1 MTALNILQKYWH
13 YDSFRAPQEDIIQ
26 AVLKQKDTVALLP
39 TGGGKSLCYQI
50 PGLMQKGICVVI
62 SPLIA
67 LMKDQ
72 VAGLKKRGIHAVAI
86 TGSIPENEIVNIFDN
101 LIFGK
106 TKFLYLSPERLQ
118 SSFIQ
123 SKLKQL
129 TINLIAV
136 DEAHCISEW
145 GHDFRVSYLKI
156 AVLRKLFP
164 KTPVLAL
171 TATATNKVVDDIV
184 KYLCLKTPKIYK
196 KSFVRKNLA
205 YQIYKT
211 EDLFFKLKQM
221 LTKVKK
227 PTIIYVFSRK
237 QTKELSNYLNKQNF
251 KSSYYHGGMFTN
263 EKEKAYQNWIEEKTP
278 IMVAT
283 NAFGM
288 GIDKDNVKL
297 VVHLTIPYS
306 IENYMQEAG
315 RAGRN
320 GKKSFAVLLYNDATI
335 YNFRKQV
342 AKSLVSIPLLK
353 EVYFKLNQ
361 HFRIAIGEQPEKQFI
376 LDLPKFCNKYQFH
389 LIEAYNALTIL
400 DREGVLVFE
409 TDFQI
414 QSSVQFICTSQELFR
429 YEKDKKQL
437 KKLIQT
443 MLRYYGGI
451 FDNPIFVDEYFLA
464 KKLETQK
471 SNIVKLLLVLEKDH
485 IIKYLK
491 KDTVSA
497 IRFLVMREDD
507 KVINRIKKQVLHRN
521 KLKEQKKD
529 AILNY
534 ITNDSVCRNI
544 QLLQY
549 FKETNYTECGICNVC
564 LSKKNDSKNV
574 KNVTKEILKL
584 IKEKQCCSA
593 KDLVLLLPFPE
604 RDIIKN
610 ITFLLEQNRIKK
622 NDANQYYINLGKNEK

>member
-1 MTALNILQKYWH
+1 MTALEILQKHWH
-13 YDSFRAPQEDIIQ
+13 YDSFRTPQEEIIQ
-26 AVLKQKDTVALLP
+26 AVLEQKDTVALLP

-50 PGLMQKGICVVI
+50 PGLMQNGICVVI

-72 VAGLKKRGIHAVAI
+72 VAGLKKRGIQAVAI
-86 TGSIPENEIVNIFDN
+86 TGSIHENEIVDIFDN
-101 LIFGK
+101 LLFGK

-118 SSFIQ
+118 SNFIQ

-145 GHDFRVSYLKI
+145 GHDFRASYLKI
-156 AVLRKLFP
+156 AVLRELFP
-164 KTPVLAL
+164 ITPILAL
-171 TATATNKVVDDIV
+171 TATATDKVVDDIV
-184 KYLCLKTPKIYK
+184 RYLELKTPQIYK
-196 KSFVRKNLA
+196 KSFVRENLA

-221 LTKVKK
+221 LTKIKK

-237 QTKELSNYLNKQNF
+237 QTKELSDYLNTQNF
-251 KSSYYHGGMFTN
+251 KSSYYHGGMFASD
-263 EKEKAYQNWIEEKTP
+263 KEKAYQNWMEEKIP
-278 IMVAT
+278 VMVAT

-297 VVHLTIPYS
+297 VVHMTIPQS

-320 GKKSFAVLLYNDATI
+320 GKKSFAVLLYNDTTI
-335 YNFRKQV
+335 YNFEKQV
-342 AKSLVSIPLLK
+342 AKSIVAIPFLK
-353 EVYFKLNQ
+353 KVYFSLNQ

-376 LDLPKFCNKYQFH
+376 LDLPKFCNKYH
-389 LIEAYNALTIL
+389 LNLIETYNALMTL

-414 QSSVQFICTSQELFR
+414 QSSVQFICTNQELFR

-443 MLRYYGGI
+443 LLRYYGGI
-451 FDNPIFVDEYFLA
+451 FDNPTFVDEYFLA
-464 KKLETQK
+464 KKMQTGK

-485 IIKYLK
+485 IIRYLK

-507 KVINRIKKQVLHRN
+507 KVINRIKKRVLLRN
-521 KLKEQKKD
+521 ELKKQKKD

-549 FKETNYTECGICNVC
+549 FKEKKYTECGICDVC
-564 LSKKNDSKNV
+564 LHKKNNTKNV
-574 KNVTKEILKL
+574 KKVSQEILEL
-584 IKEKQCCSA
+584 IREKKSCSA
-593 KDLVLLLPFPE
+593 KDLVFLLPFPE
-604 RDIIKN
+604 GTILKN
-610 ITFLLEQNRIKK
+610 ITFLLEQNSIKK
-622 NDANQYYINLGKNEK
+622 NDANQYYIN

>member
-1 MTALNILQKYWH
+1 MTALEILQKYWH
-13 YDSFRAPQEDIIQ
+13 YTSFRKPQEEIIQ
-26 AVLKQKDTVALLP
+26 AVLKQKDTIALLP

-50 PGLMQKGICVVI
+50 PGLMQNGICLVV

-72 VAGLKKRGIHAVAI
+72 VSGLKKRGIHAVAI
-86 TGSIPENEIVNIFDN
+86 TGSLSQNEIIAIFDN
-101 LIFGK
+101 LLYGK
-106 TKFLYLSPERLQ
+106 TKFLYVSPERLQ
-118 SSFIQ
+118 ATFIQ

-145 GHDFRVSYLKI
+145 GHDFRASYLKI
-156 AVLRKLFP
+156 AILRKFFP
-164 KTPVLAL
+164 KTPILAL
-171 TATATNKVVDDIV
+171 TATATHKVVDDIV
-184 KYLCLKTPKIYK
+184 QYLDLKTPKIFK
-196 KSFVRKNLA
+196 KSFVRENLA

-211 EDLFFKLKQM
+211 EDPFFKLKQM
-221 LTKVKK
+221 LTKIKK

-237 QTKELSNYLNKQNF
+237 QTKELSDYLNTQNF
-251 KSSYYHGGMFTN
+251 KSSYYHGGMFASD
-263 EKEKAYQNWIEEKTP
+263 KEKAYQNWMQEKTP

-297 VVHLTIPYS
+297 VIHMTIPQS

-320 GKKSFAVLLYNDATI
+320 GDKSFAVLLYNENTR
-335 YNFRKQV
+335 YNFEKQV
-342 AKSLVSIPLLK
+342 AKSIFTITSLK
-353 EVYFKLNQ
+353 KVYFSLNQ
-361 HFRIAIGEQPEKQFI
+361 HFRIALGEQPEKQFI
-376 LDLPKFCNKYQFH
+376 LDLSKFCNKYH
-389 LIEAYNALTIL
+389 LNLLETYNALMTL
-400 DREGVLVFE
+400 DREGVLVFN

-414 QSSVQFICTSQELFR
+414 QSNVQFICTNQELFR

-437 KKLIQT
+437 KGLIQT
-443 MLRYYGGI
+443 LLRYYGGI
-451 FDNPIFVDEYFLA
+451 FDNPSLIDEFFLA
-464 KKLETQK
+464 KKLQTSK
-471 SNIVKLLLVLEKDH
+471 SHIVKLLSLLEQDN
-485 IIKYLK
+485 IIKYHK

-507 KVINRIKKQVLHRN
+507 KVINRIKKRVLHRN
-521 KLKEQKKD
+521 KLKKIKKD

-534 ITNDSVCRNI
+534 ITNASVCRNI

-549 FKETNYTECGICNVC
+549 FKEKEYKECGICDVC
-564 LSKKNDSKNV
+564 LDKKKKNIKV
-574 KNVTKEILKL
+574 KNLSQEILQLIAKKKACS
-584 IKEKQCCSA
+584 IKE
-593 KDLVLLLPFPE
+593 LVFLLPFPE
-604 RDIIKN
+604 GDILKN

-622 NDANQYYINLGKNEK
+622 NDANRYYIN